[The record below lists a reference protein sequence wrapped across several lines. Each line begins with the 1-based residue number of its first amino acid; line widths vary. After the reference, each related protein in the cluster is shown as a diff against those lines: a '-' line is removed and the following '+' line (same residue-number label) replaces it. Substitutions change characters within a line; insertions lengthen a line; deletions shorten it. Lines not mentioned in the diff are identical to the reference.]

1 MTNNQNNNYS
11 INLDITTYNM
21 LVRKIDVLTSII
33 EGQNDIIQK
42 RTTSLE
48 ETFDSIDKM
57 LEKL

>member
-1 MTNNQNNNYS
+1 MTNNQNNNYP
-11 INLDITTYNM
+11 INLHTNTYNM

>member
-1 MTNNQNNNYS
+1 MTNNQNNNYPF
-11 INLDITTYNM
+11 NPDTNTYNM
-21 LVRKIDVLTSII
+21 LVRKIDALTSII

-48 ETFDSIDKM
+48 GTFDSIDKM

>member
-1 MTNNQNNNYS
+1 MTNNQNNNYP
-11 INLDITTYNM
+11 INLDTNTYSM

-48 ETFDSIDKM
+48 GTFDSIDKM

>member
-1 MTNNQNNNYS
+1 MTNNQNNNYP
-11 INLDITTYNM
+11 INLDTNTYNM

-48 ETFDSIDKM
+48 GTFDSIDKM

>member
-48 ETFDSIDKM
+48 ETFDSLDKM

>member
-1 MTNNQNNNYS
+1 MTNDQNDNYP
-11 INLDITTYNM
+11 INLDTNTYNM

-57 LEKL
+57 LEKI